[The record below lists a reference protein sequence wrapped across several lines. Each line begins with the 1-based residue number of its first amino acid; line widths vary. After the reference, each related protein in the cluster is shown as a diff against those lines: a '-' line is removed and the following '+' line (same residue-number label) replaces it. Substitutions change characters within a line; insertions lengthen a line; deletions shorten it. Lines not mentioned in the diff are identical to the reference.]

1 MVRKV
6 KKNILFIYFKLHLLI
21 DLVAPEIFFLESQV
35 TLRTF
40 LFYFILM
47 IVIFR
52 CALVLKSILVTQVKR
67 KNVALFFFL
76 SFYTFILIVFIYLFG
91 ICRQLWTRKKFLPNF
106 YYSFSSNFKSTGAK
120 LILVG
125 L

>member
-1 MVRKV
+1 M
-6 KKNILFIYFKLHLLI
+6 LI
-21 DLVAPEIFFLESQV
+21 DLVAPEIYFLESQV

-67 KNVALFFFL
+67 KNVAWFFSL
-76 SFYTFILIVFIYLFG
+76 SFYTFILILFIYLFG
-91 ICRQLWTRKKFLPNF
+91 ICWQLWTRKKFLPNF
-106 YYSFSSNFKSTGAK
+106 TFLLQFFF
-120 LILVG
+120 
-125 L
+125 

>member
-1 MVRKV
+1 
-6 KKNILFIYFKLHLLI
+6 
-21 DLVAPEIFFLESQV
+21 
-35 TLRTF
+35 
-40 LFYFILM
+40 M